1 MYSNKVTL
9 IPVLVLSILLLTWCA
24 SSPQGTQ
31 VDEEVQFEEKHAQ
44 DMQKKEDKASQ
55 LIETTS
61 PTLELLMP
69 EQEQDIVT
77 ESVEYASWVVG
88 FVAYPQDNENAPGVV
103 LIHERRWLNEHIEDM
118 ARVLAMQ
125 GYRAL
130 AVDLYGWVV
139 PDDFE
144 GAREMSSGLDQE
156 ETTANLLAAESY
168 LRENASKVASLWR
181 CLWGKQ
187 SLQLSLASQTLDGT
201 VIYYGRLTD
210 DVETLKN
217 INQPVLGIFAENDGW
232 IPPSAVEAFQ
242 KWLDEAG
249 VTDYDITIY
258 PWVDH
263 AFANPTWGNY
273 EKQATLDARSKTI
286 TFLWEVLSN
295 EEWEK
300 EWEVAI
306 VPLSLEDF
314 DEDYENIDIV
324 MVPEQIVATVTNE
337 WSLWQRSDDAFEYLA
352 GFIFG
357 DNDARDQ
364 IAMTSPVT
372 RSKTSDFSY
381 ETAFI
386 MPSKRTLENL
396 PEPNNERVSIKSIPS
411 SLQAVWRFSWYVNQ
425 ERTDVQWKAFQ
436 QALENEWIVWYGMP
450 TLAQYDGPWVAASR
464 RTNELRV
471 SLNP

>member
-1 MYSNKVTL
+1 MFSKRIL
-9 IPVLVLSILLLTWCA
+9 IATYMVLWVLLLTWCA
-24 SSPQGTQ
+24 SSPQNTQ
-31 VDEEVQFEEKHAQ
+31 VDEEVQFEENHAQ
-44 DMQKKEDKASQ
+44 DMQKKEDKSSE
-55 LIETTS
+55 LVWGIS
-61 PTLELLMP
+61 PTLDLLMP

-77 ESVEYASWVVG
+77 QEVSYTEWVVG
-88 FVAYPQDNENAPGVV
+88 FMAYPQDSIDAPWVV
-103 LIHERRWLNEHIEDM
+103 LIHEWRWLNEHIKDM

-125 GYRAL
+125 GYRVL
-130 AVDLYGWVV
+130 AVDLYWWEV
-139 PDDFE
+139 PTSFL
-144 GAREMSSGLDQE
+144 GARSMSSGLDQE
-156 ETTANLLAAESY
+156 ETTANLLAAELY
-168 LRENASKVASLWR
+168 LRESSSKVASLWR

-187 SLQLSLASQTLDGT
+187 SLQLSLASDTLDGT

-217 INQPVLGIFAENDGW
+217 INQPILGIFAENDWW

-263 AFANPTWGNY
+263 AFANPTGDNY
-273 EKQATLDARSKTI
+273 EMDATLDAWSKTLD
-286 TFLWEVLSN
+286 FLDTVLV
-295 EEWEK
+295 EDEI
-300 EWEVAI
+300 VAQAL
-306 VPLSLEDF
+306 PLTLESF
-314 DEDYENIDIV
+314 PEQYENIDIV

-337 WSLWQRSDDAFEYLA
+337 WSLWQRNDDAFEYLA

-357 DNDARDQ
+357 DNTEQDK

-372 RSKTSDFSY
+372 RYKTSDVSY

-386 MPSKRTLENL
+386 MPPKRTLENL
-396 PEPNNERVSIKSIPS
+396 PEPNNDRVSIKKIAS

-425 ERTDVQWKAFQ
+425 ESTDTQWKLFQ
-436 QALENEWIVWYGMP
+436 EELENAGIIWYGMP
-450 TLAQYDGPWVAASR
+450 TLAQYDGPWVSANR
-464 RTNELRV
+464 RTNELWV